1 MANTSYLQLYLDTDY
16 MLPVAVGVD
25 GNLVK
30 YQNQQGESRL
40 WLYFSK
46 IAGRD
51 VYETNSAA
59 KANFE
64 AKQEGF
70 YGDFWNHL
78 EKGDNVG
85 NDPFAYIE
93 LLEVA
98 GLLDTLRNWCKP
110 VLGTATPTV
119 VLNFATTISVK
130 PRRLFIDYLMK
141 KGFNVRSYSIEM
153 NDLVAEKVSYDH
165 RSTMQL
171 TFGDQI
177 MILQSTGNKIL
188 LSTMTWCGNQ
198 FMQGEKPEDLEKEG
212 DDFKKMALA
221 KMVVEKMEQYNNLLN
236 PSEKDA
242 EIAFQAQFANEWLKD
257 REDGYIRIKG
267 FYYSN
272 DPSQIFPSIQIDA
285 NQLDLLVK
293 ANSRETTNRIA
304 KYYRENIVN
313 RHLYTIFF
321 GDVFRD
327 VSFLKDSVDVTSSQ
341 NKYTFFN
348 DNALQEAMGR
358 YYYSYGN
365 VMEPV
370 EELEKRYLTME
381 QERERI
387 RKYVKNAE
395 TLGSLRIAI
404 DNSTN
409 EVSKAI
415 SGLKSHTSKIEE
427 TWTDFMKVSKFDEAE
442 KVLEGMATDD
452 ALTAALSGLFD
463 TLANVEANTSL
474 LTDLKQLN
482 EIHVQEIVNNIEQGF
497 NRLLELQKEAKEL
510 EIRPKELRDR
520 IQHYRNVYGTY
531 LEYKKRLNTE
541 GSLGG
546 KESIIEEMKDKDL
559 TLEPL
564 PVINVERVIAVLA
577 CEVETKSTGF
587 LGLRRQKFLKVVMQV
602 KNGAIL
608 PFPCVLQ
615 ITDSQKVEANRD
627 GWYVDLNKGDSHFER
642 IIPETELPVSS
653 RGTVVVQLF
662 PDEKNNYLASSLY
675 CEPKRVNL
683 K

>member
-16 MLPVAVGVD
+16 ILPVAVGVD

-30 YQNQQGESRL
+30 FQDQQGESRL

-46 IAGRD
+46 VTGRD
-51 VYETNSAA
+51 VYETGAAA

-64 AKQEGF
+64 AKREGF
-70 YGDFWNHL
+70 YGEFWKHL
-78 EKGDNVG
+78 EEGDNVG

-119 VLNFATTISVK
+119 VLNFATTISIK

-141 KGFNVRSYSIEM
+141 KGFNVRSYSIEV
-153 NDLVAEKVSYDH
+153 NALVAEKVSFDH
-165 RSTMQL
+165 RSTMPL

-177 MILQSTGNKIL
+177 MILQSTGNQIL

-198 FMQGEKPEDLEKEG
+198 FMQGEKPEEFEKEG

-236 PSEKDA
+236 SSEKTA
-242 EIAFQAQFANEWLKD
+242 EIAFQAQFANEWLKE
-257 REDGYIRIKG
+257 REGNSIRIKG

-285 NQLDLLVK
+285 NQLDLLVQ
-293 ANSRETTNRIA
+293 ANSRETTNRIT

-313 RHLYTIFF
+313 SHLHTIFF

-327 VSFLKDSVDVTSSQ
+327 ESFLKDSIDVTSSQ
-341 NKYTFFN
+341 NKFTFFN

-358 YYYSYGN
+358 YYYSYGDL
-365 VMEPV
+365 VEPV

-404 DNSTN
+404 ENSSN
-409 EVSKAI
+409 EVSRAI
-415 SGLKSHTSKIEE
+415 SIVKSRTSKIEE
-427 TWTDFMKVSKFDEAE
+427 TWADFMKVSKFDEAE
-442 KVLEGMATDD
+442 NVLRGMATDD
-452 ALTAALSGLFD
+452 ALTTALSGLFD
-463 TLANVEANTSL
+463 TLATIEANASL
-474 LTDLKQLN
+474 LTDLKQPN
-482 EIHVQEIVNNIEQGF
+482 EVHVQEIVKSIEQGSD
-497 NRLLELQKEAKEL
+497 RLQKLQKEAKDL
-510 EIRPKELRDR
+510 EIRPKELRER
-520 IQHYRNVYGTY
+520 TQHYRDNYS
-531 LEYKKRLNTE
+531 EYKRFK
-541 GSLGG
+541 
-546 KESIIEEMKDKDL
+546 KQIEECQTKGGLRRILAEMEGLDL

-564 PVINVERVIAVLA
+564 PTIQDEVVEAEFTCQL
-577 CEVETKSTGF
+577 ETKRS
-587 LGLRRQKFLKVVMQV
+587 GLFGMKKEYSLKVALQV
-602 KNGAIL
+602 KDNAAL
-608 PFPCVLQ
+608 PFPCVVMIANTKKVNLDRDAWCADL
-615 ITDSQKVEANRD
+615 IKGASHWEKTISATDLPQGEK
-627 GWYVDLNKGDSHFER
+627 YVVH
-642 IIPETELPVSS
+642 
-653 RGTVVVQLF
+653 LF
-662 PDEKNNYLASSLY
+662 PDENNAPKRNDIY
-675 CEPKRVNL
+675 CESKQI
-683 K
+683 KIEK

>member
-1 MANTSYLQLYLDTDY
+1 MASTSYLQLYLDTDY
-16 MLPVAVGVD
+16 MLPVAVGAD

-64 AKQEGF
+64 ARQEGF

-119 VLNFATTISVK
+119 VLNFATTISIK

-141 KGFNVRSYSIEM
+141 KGFNVRSYSIEV
-153 NDLVAEKVSYDH
+153 NALVAEKVSFDH
-165 RSTMQL
+165 RSTMPL

-177 MILQSTGNKIL
+177 MILQSTGNQIL

-198 FMQGEKPEDLEKEG
+198 FMQGEKPEELEKEG

-257 REDGYIRIKG
+257 REEGNIRIKG

-293 ANSRETTNRIA
+293 ANSRETINRIA

-313 RHLYTIFF
+313 SHLHTIFF

-327 VSFLKDSVDVTSSQ
+327 ESFLKDSIDVTSSQ
-341 NKYTFFN
+341 NKFTFFN

-358 YYYSYGN
+358 YHYSYGN

-404 DNSTN
+404 ENSTN
-409 EVSKAI
+409 EVSRAI
-415 SGLKSHTSKIEE
+415 SSLKSRTSKIEE
-427 TWTDFMKVSKFDEAE
+427 TWTEFMKVSKFDDAE
-442 KVLEGMATDD
+442 NVLSGMATDD
-452 ALTAALSGLFD
+452 VLTTALSGLFD

-482 EIHVQEIVNNIEQGF
+482 EVHVQEIVESIEQGF
-497 NRLLELQKEAKEL
+497 NCLQELQKEAKGL

-520 IQHYRNVYGTY
+520 IQHYRENYS
-531 LEYKKRLNTE
+531 EYKKF
-541 GSLGG
+541 
-546 KESIIEEMKDKDL
+546 KKQIEECQTKGGLRRILEEMEGLDL
-559 TLEPL
+559 TMEPL
-564 PVINVERVIAVLA
+564 PEIQDEVVEAEFTCQLV
-577 CEVETKSTGF
+577 TKRS
-587 LGLRRQKFLKVVMQV
+587 GLFGMKREYSLKVALQV
-602 KNGAIL
+602 KDNAVL
-608 PFPCVLQ
+608 PFPCVVM
-615 ITDSQKVEANRD
+615 IANSKKVNLDRD
-627 GWYVDLNKGDSHFER
+627 VWCADLNKGDNHWEKT
-642 IIPETELPVSS
+642 IPITELPQ
-653 RGTVVVQLF
+653 GEKYVVHLF
-662 PDEKNNYLASSLY
+662 PDENNAPKRNDIY
-675 CEPKRVNL
+675 CESKQIRIE
-683 K
+683 

>member
-1 MANTSYLQLYLDTDY
+1 MASTSYLQLYLDTDY
-16 MLPVAVGVD
+16 MLPIAVGVD

-64 AKQEGF
+64 ARQEGF

-119 VLNFATTISVK
+119 VLNFATTISIK

-141 KGFNVRSYSIEM
+141 KGFNVRSYSIEV
-153 NDLVAEKVSYDH
+153 NALVAEKVSFDH
-165 RSTMQL
+165 RSTMPL

-177 MILQSTGNKIL
+177 MILQSTGNQIL

-198 FMQGEKPEDLEKEG
+198 FMQGEKPEELEKEG
-212 DDFKKMALA
+212 DDFKIMALA

-257 REDGYIRIKG
+257 REEGNIRIKG

-272 DPSQIFPSIQIDA
+272 DPSQLFPSIQIDA

-293 ANSRETTNRIA
+293 ANSRETINRIA

-313 RHLYTIFF
+313 SHLHTIFF

-327 VSFLKDSVDVTSSQ
+327 ESFLKDSIDVTSSQ
-341 NKYTFFN
+341 NKFTFFN

-358 YYYSYGN
+358 YYYSYGDL
-365 VMEPV
+365 VEPV

-404 DNSTN
+404 ENSSN
-409 EVSKAI
+409 EVSRAI
-415 SGLKSHTSKIEE
+415 SSVKSRTSKIEE
-427 TWTDFMKVSKFDEAE
+427 TWADFMKVSKFDEAE
-442 KVLEGMATDD
+442 NVLRGMATDD
-452 ALTAALSGLFD
+452 ALTTALNGLFD
-463 TLANVEANTSL
+463 TLATIEANASL

-482 EIHVQEIVNNIEQGF
+482 EVHVQEIVKSIEQGSD
-497 NRLLELQKEAKEL
+497 RLQKLQKEAKDL
-510 EIRPKELRDR
+510 EIRPKELRER
-520 IQHYRNVYGTY
+520 TQHYRDNYS
-531 LEYKKRLNTE
+531 EYKRFK
-541 GSLGG
+541 
-546 KESIIEEMKDKDL
+546 KQIEECQTKGGLRRILAEMEGLDL

-564 PVINVERVIAVLA
+564 PTIQDEVVEAEFTCQL
-577 CEVETKSTGF
+577 ETKRS
-587 LGLRRQKFLKVVMQV
+587 GLFGMKKEYSLKVALQV
-602 KNGAIL
+602 KDNAAL
-608 PFPCVLQ
+608 PFPCVVMIANSKKVNLDRDAWCADL
-615 ITDSQKVEANRD
+615 IKGASHWEKTISATDLPQGEK
-627 GWYVDLNKGDSHFER
+627 YVVH
-642 IIPETELPVSS
+642 
-653 RGTVVVQLF
+653 LF
-662 PDEKNNYLASSLY
+662 PDENNAPKRNDIY
-675 CEPKRVNL
+675 CESKQI
-683 K
+683 KIEK

>member
-30 YQNQQGESRL
+30 YQNQHGESRL

-51 VYETNSAA
+51 VYETSSAA

-64 AKQEGF
+64 ARQEGF

-78 EKGDNVG
+78 EEGDNVG
-85 NDPFAYIE
+85 NEPFVYID

-110 VLGTATPTV
+110 VLGSATPTV
-119 VLNFATTISVK
+119 VLNFATTINIK
-130 PRRLFIDYLMK
+130 PRRLFIDYLIK

-165 RSTMQL
+165 RSTMHL
-171 TFGDQI
+171 SFGDQI
-177 MILQSTGNKIL
+177 IILQSTGDEIL
-188 LSTMTWCGNQ
+188 LSTMTWCGDR
-198 FMQGEKPEDLEKEG
+198 FMQGERPMQLQKQG
-212 DDFKKMALA
+212 DDFKKTALA

-236 PSEKDA
+236 SSEIAA
-242 EIAFQAQFANEWLKD
+242 EIAFQTQFANDWLKN
-257 REDGYIRIKG
+257 RDGDSIRVKG
-267 FYYSN
+267 FYYSS

-285 NQLDLLVK
+285 NQLDLLVE
-293 ANSRETTNRIA
+293 ANSRETTSQVA
-304 KYYRENIVN
+304 KFYRENIVN
-313 RHLYTIFF
+313 NHLHTIFF

-327 VSFLKDSVDVTSSQ
+327 ELFLKNCIDVTSSQ
-341 NKYTFFN
+341 NKFTFFN

-365 VMEPV
+365 VVDPV
-370 EELEKRYLTME
+370 EELEKRYLMME

-404 DNSTN
+404 ENSTN
-409 EVSKAI
+409 EVSSAI
-415 SGLKSHTSKIEE
+415 SSLKSRTSKIEE
-427 TWTDFMKVSKFDEAE
+427 TWTEFMKVSKFDDAE
-442 KVLEGMATDD
+442 NAISSMATDD
-452 ALTAALSGLFD
+452 MLTTALSGLFD

-482 EIHVQEIVNNIEQGF
+482 EVHVQEIVESIEQGF
-497 NRLLELQKEAKEL
+497 NRLQGLQKEAKGL
-510 EIRPKELRDR
+510 EIRPNELRER
-520 IQHYRNVYGTY
+520 TQHYRDMYGTY
-531 LEYKKRLNTE
+531 LEYKKRLNIE

-564 PVINVERVIAVLA
+564 PVINVERVIAELA
-577 CEVETKSTGF
+577 CEVEIKSTGF
-587 LGLRRQKFLKVVMQV
+587 LGLKKQKFLKVVMQV
-602 KNGAIL
+602 KNGGIL

-615 ITDSQKVEANRD
+615 VTDSQKVEANRN

-642 IIPETELPVSS
+642 IIPEAELPVSS

-675 CEPKRVNL
+675 CEPKRV
-683 K
+683 KVK